1 MEKFRINPLWA
12 AVMYNSGTDLDSP
25 KEIEENANKLA
36 ASLFWRYGQ
45 NQASFNILDNRGKEQ
60 TTDGD
65 VFLISEHGT
74 KIRNMFSGT
83 LISRWRENAIE
94 YSHVDTILVL
104 DAIYDVQKAMQQ
116 ITVIKSLKDYRVM
129 DKPSSSLTE
138 SF

>member
-12 AVMYNSGTDLDSP
+12 AVMYNAGTDLDSQ
-25 KEIEENANKLA
+25 KEIEENASKLA
-36 ASLFWRYGQ
+36 ASLFWRYGE
-45 NQASFNILDNRGKEQ
+45 NKASFNVLDNRGKEQ
-60 TTDGD
+60 SFSGD

-83 LISRWRENAIE
+83 LISKWRENGIE
-94 YSHVDTILVL
+94 YSHLDTILVL

-116 ITVIKSLKDYRVM
+116 ITVTKSLKDYRII
-129 DKPSSSLTE
+129 DKHSSSLTE